1 MFSRL
6 FHKGPAEHGLKI
18 LPAGLEL
25 RTSAKETLLQAALRQ
40 GVAFPHNCRA
50 GGCGTC
56 KCRLLDGKVK
66 ELTDKSYLL
75 SAEELR
81 DNYILACQSIL
92 KSDVVVSVEL
102 SEAATHPVV
111 ERGGVITELRPLTH
125 DILQLTLDLDGPVGF
140 TPGQHAQ
147 LQTPARPGIW
157 RSYSFAACPE
167 DDGATRRAVFFIRK
181 VPGGI
186 FTEWLFGEA
195 RPGMA
200 LDLRGPFGDF
210 RLRPAPQP
218 ILCAAGG
225 SGLAPLLAI
234 IEQELRTATKPR
246 DLTLM
251 FGARSQADLYLLDK
265 IGQLG
270 RQWPARF
277 ELVPVLSAEAG
288 DSDWSGRR
296 GMLHDH
302 LKPAL
307 GDRLALT
314 HAYLCGPPPMVD
326 ACAAVLAEA
335 GIAAADI
342 HADRFLDQSHQQV

>member
-1 MFSRL
+1 M
-6 FHKGPAEHGLKI
+6 
-18 LPAGLEL
+18 PAGLEL
-25 RTSAKETLLQAALRQ
+25 RASTGETLLQAALRQ
-40 GVAFPHNCRA
+40 GIAFPHNCRA
-50 GGCGTC
+50 GGCGAC

-92 KSDVVVSVEL
+92 KSDVVVSVAL
-102 SEAATHPVV
+102 DDMTVHPVV
-111 ERGGVITELRPLTH
+111 ERGGVIAELRPLTH
-125 DILQLTLDLDGPVGF
+125 DILQLTLDLDGPITF

-147 LQTPARPGIW
+147 LRTAARPGVW
-157 RSYSFAACPE
+157 RNYSFAACPAE
-167 DDGATRRAVFFIRK
+167 DGATGRAVFLIRK

-195 RPGMA
+195 KPGVT
-200 LDLRGPFGDF
+200 LDLQGPFGDF
-210 RLRPAPQP
+210 HLRPATQP

-251 FGARSQADLYLLDK
+251 FGARSQADLYLLDE
-265 IGQLG
+265 IRQLG

-277 ELVPVLSAEAG
+277 DLVPVLSAEAE
-288 DSDWSGRR
+288 DSGWSGRR

-302 LKPAL
+302 LAPVL
-307 GDRLALT
+307 GERLALV
-314 HAYLCGPPPMVD
+314 HGYLCGPPPMVD
-326 ACAAVLAEA
+326 ACAGVLAGA
-335 GIAAADI
+335 GVAAADI
-342 HADRFLDQSHQQV
+342 HADRFLDQSHQHG